1 MVSSRLVDCP
11 ESPEEEEMGPIP
23 DMMFEAGEEP
33 VGVRVLTYQSSS
45 ALKRIFTAL
54 DAEEIEVIQRSSFG
68 KLIDIAEK
76 PVFSGRFARY
86 LLSRQL
92 KTKKKYEAWF
102 RFAGKPVRFSLREFA
117 IVTGLPCGKFPRKSK
132 MKLKKTIV
140 EKPYWPSL
148 FGKVEVVTVADV
160 IKMLY
165 RKIVRDRE
173 IRIKYACLA
182 LLESVLL
189 PTSSKMKI
197 SREHAEAIE
206 DLEEFLSY
214 PWGRVAFQ
222 MLIGSIKERD
232 EIALSQNTIA
242 IKGFALS
249 LQLVMVEAVPS
260 LTEIVQDIC
269 SSSESD
275 SEDLECNGH
284 DMFTKK
290 QTLNPAHARNVDK
303 KSDASV
309 SSVLLDSPTHPIAV
323 SSCLWSDEE
332 EDAKVDSLVTR
343 IRRNQE
349 FTISS
354 FRGGVRTS
362 DVERMRQASTSKLKG
377 RKAKKVLHYA
387 QHPDPSNLA
396 DLVIEKLTPKL
407 EFMDTNIRSACS
419 TVAAIEGKVVVQVDA
434 LFAKFKEEMIK
445 CVKDMVSATC
455 QDFGGVHHGVSHIP
469 TDVSNE
475 AGGQTSRTT
484 PAADVHRNTIQ
495 NVLSNISAYS
505 TPPRVNHT
513 SQDAHKRL
521 DKKLMAEPS
530 FSLGLT
536 QEDQNQRSGNNE
548 PPEIALR
555 GTPDAMNVDANL
567 EEGLGL
573 GQSMARRR
581 EETGQEDDPSFS
593 LGLTQEDLNQSQVN
607 LVATEKPQGETAFRM
622 NVADNIE
629 EGQVSRKSKRQRAV
643 PSGLVEDYQCGR
655 HIMSRARQAQKFVFG
670 IESVSEME
678 RKYERLASKL
688 SEKVVLNVGG
698 LFVSGNDISL
708 ILDRSRFFPAKVIDI
723 VIRVIRSSF
732 VQHMHLDGQRRVAF
746 LDSKFV
752 AAMNRAFPNFC
763 KSRDKEAYLFPK
775 GLRIC
780 FLQLKRRRF
789 NQLGICFDASEGVLT
804 VLDCNIGL
812 SKDNVVEKK
821 LKPIV
826 LMLPYLARFACQ
838 PVGDEPIIQC
848 FDVVRPKSLE
858 QINNPADS
866 GLMALVLMGR
876 HAVYGMEACKNI
888 SSDVFAEEGKRAAIL
903 TYEFK
908 EEL

>member
-1 MVSSRLVDCP
+1 
-11 ESPEEEEMGPIP
+11 
-23 DMMFEAGEEP
+23 
-33 VGVRVLTYQSSS
+33 
-45 ALKRIFTAL
+45 
-54 DAEEIEVIQRSSFG
+54 
-68 KLIDIAEK
+68 
-76 PVFSGRFARY
+76 
-86 LLSRQL
+86 
-92 KTKKKYEAWF
+92 
-102 RFAGKPVRFSLREFA
+102 
-117 IVTGLPCGKFPRKSK
+117 

-206 DLEEFLSY
+206 DLAEFLSY

-275 SEDLECNGH
+275 SEDLERNGH

-475 AGGQTSRTT
+475 AGGQPSRTT

-513 SQDAHKRL
+513 SQEKNLTANNKDHVESGFVCVTPFDEHCAHSATSGNRTRQNSFELNLDAHKRL

-555 GTPDAMNVDANL
+555 GTPDAMNVDGNL

-593 LGLTQEDLNQSQVN
+593 LGLTQEDLNQRQVN
-607 LVATEKPQGETAFRM
+607 LVAAEKPQGETALRM

-643 PSGLVEDYQCGR
+643 PSDLVEDYQCGR
-655 HIMSRARQAQKFVFG
+655 HIMSRARQAHKFFFG

-708 ILDRSRFFPAKVIDI
+708 ILDRSRFFPAKVVIDI

-732 VQHMHLDGQRRVAF
+732 VQHMYLDGQRRVAF

-775 GLRIC
+775 GLRDMFPTAETTEVQPTRYYFPC
-780 FLQLKRRRF
+780 FLG
-789 NQLGICFDASEGVLT
+789 NNHWVGICFDASEGVLT

-812 SKDNVVEKK
+812 SKDNAVEKK

-888 SSDVFAEEGKRAAIL
+888 SSDVLAEEGKRAAIL

>member
-275 SEDLECNGH
+275 SEDLERNGH

-354 FRGGVRTS
+354 FRGGVGTS

-475 AGGQTSRTT
+475 AGGQPSRTT

-513 SQDAHKRL
+513 SQKNLTANNKDHVESGFVCVTPFDEHCAHSATSGNRTRQNSFELNLDAHKRL

-581 EETGQEDDPSFS
+581 EETG
-593 LGLTQEDLNQSQVN
+593 
-607 LVATEKPQGETAFRM
+607 
-622 NVADNIE
+622 
-629 EGQVSRKSKRQRAV
+629 EGGSA
-643 PSGLVEDYQCGR
+643 GLVEDYQCGP
-655 HIMSRARQAQKFVFG
+655 HYVAARQARSFG

-708 ILDRSRFFPAKVIDI
+708 ILDRSRFFQAKVIDI
-723 VIRVIRSSF
+723 VIRVIRSSLAAA
-732 VQHMHLDGQRRVAF
+732 HALDGQRRVAF

-752 AAMNRAFPNFC
+752 AAMNSMLPNFVRVEIKRHTC
-763 KSRDKEAYLFPK
+763 FQRIEGYYYFP
-775 GLRIC
+775 C
-780 FLQLKRRRF
+780 FLG
-789 NQLGICFDASEGVLT
+789 NNHWVGICFDASEGVLT

-812 SKDNVVEKK
+812 SKDNAVEKK

-888 SSDVFAEEGKRAAIL
+888 SSDVLAEEGKRAAIL

>member
-102 RFAGKPVRFSLREFA
+102 RFAGKPFRFSLREFA

-132 MKLKKTIV
+132 MKFKKTIV

-148 FGKVEVVTVADV
+148 FGKVEVAT
-160 IKMLY
+160 
-165 RKIVRDRE
+165 
-173 IRIKYACLA
+173 
-182 LLESVLL
+182 LL
-189 PTSSKMKI
+189 K
-197 SREHAEAIE
+197 
-206 DLEEFLSY
+206 DL
-214 PWGRVAFQ
+214 
-222 MLIGSIKERD
+222 
-232 EIALSQNTIA
+232 
-242 IKGFALS
+242 LS

-455 QDFGGVHHGVSHIP
+455 QDFGGFIMVYHIFYRTP
-469 TDVSNE
+469 PMKPGDRQV
-475 AGGQTSRTT
+475 GQLPQRMCIEILSKT
-484 PAADVHRNTIQ
+484 
-495 NVLSNISAYS
+495 LSNISAYS

-513 SQDAHKRL
+513 PQEKNLTANNKDHVESGFVCVTPFDEHCAHSATSGNRTRQNSFELNLDAHKRL

-775 GLRIC
+775 GLRDMFPTAETTEVQPTRYYFPC
-780 FLQLKRRRF
+780 FLG
-789 NQLGICFDASEGVLT
+789 NNHWVGICFDASEGVLT